1 MTTSPFLSQQQF
13 QQLSQEQ
20 QRAQLQKRLQYL
32 LDKQK
37 AVNEVLK
44 TCRNYEDMIAPYGN
58 AYLLNRTVRKY
69 MRVYVDPV
77 ITLKCPG
84 INQVFT
90 LTRLDRLCQDTR
102 KLLQRFLAVGKP
114 SYTFSGL
121 MYAMQELYE
130 EQQRIIN
137 KYTADY
143 NWRNLLPEVDLTLRP
158 SEKDR

>member
-1 MTTSPFLSQQQF
+1 
-13 QQLSQEQ
+13 
-20 QRAQLQKRLQYL
+20 
-32 LDKQK
+32 
-37 AVNEVLK
+37 
-44 TCRNYEDMIAPYGN
+44 MIAPYGD
-58 AYLLNRTVRKY
+58 AYLLNKTVRKY

-90 LTRLDRLCQDTR
+90 LTRLDRLCEDTR

-121 MYAMQELYE
+121 MYVMQELYE

-143 NWRNLLPEVDLTLRP
+143 NWRNLLPEVDLTL
-158 SEKDR
+158 